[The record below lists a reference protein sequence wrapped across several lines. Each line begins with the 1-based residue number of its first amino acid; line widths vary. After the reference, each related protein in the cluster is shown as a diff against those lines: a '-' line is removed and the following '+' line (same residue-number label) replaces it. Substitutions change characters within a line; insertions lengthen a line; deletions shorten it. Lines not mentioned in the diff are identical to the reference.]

1 MDILKMALYERIT
14 TGKITP
20 THHEARETAVQEK
33 DIEITLPPPETVQE
47 EIIPTPIPETP
58 KIEKIEPEKL
68 PEEQKTITTE
78 ETTNE
83 GFTPGNYLA
92 KIQEL
97 GFKATLLPLLRTAS
111 IVVDETTITIRTT
124 AFAKTRCT
132 EVQNYAI
139 LEQAATYFSLEKII
153 IEDIGEKTN
162 EVTVETETAV
172 DMAAS
177 IFG

>member
-14 TGKITP
+14 TGEITP
-20 THHEARETAVQEK
+20 THLETGEITVAEK
-33 DIEITLPPPETVQE
+33 VVEITLSSLETVQK
-47 EIIPTPIPETP
+47 EIIPTPIPGTP
-58 KIEKIEPEKL
+58 KIEKIESEKL
-68 PEEQKTITTE
+68 PEPTTVNIETIATDA
-78 ETTNE
+78 
-83 GFTPGNYLA
+83 FTPGNYLA

-111 IVVDETTITIRTT
+111 IKVKGTTITISTT
-124 AFAKTRCT
+124 SFAKTRCT

-153 IEDIGEKTN
+153 IEDIGENTN